1 MAGTKRPA
9 EAVGFLN
16 LNFEFYSNILTLLKK
31 ESVEERSAAGEA
43 LTKVIVDEA
52 EVRMSA

>member
-16 LNFEFYSNILTLLKK
+16 FKK

>member
-16 LNFEFYSNILTLLKK
+16 LNFEFDSNILTLLKK

>member
-16 LNFEFYSNILTLLKK
+16 K

-52 EVRMSA
+52 EVRM